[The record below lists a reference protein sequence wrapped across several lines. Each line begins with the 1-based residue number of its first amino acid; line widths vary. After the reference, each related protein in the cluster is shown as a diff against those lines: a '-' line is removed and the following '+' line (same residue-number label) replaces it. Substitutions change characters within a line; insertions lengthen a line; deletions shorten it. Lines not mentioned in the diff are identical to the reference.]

1 MIKTL
6 RLAKGLS
13 IFDVAVIMKII
24 KRKSIER
31 TESKIKNDPTI
42 GEDMLTDH
50 NNIELLL
57 AVSYVFKTL
66 KLVLIIVNIS
76 FFMAIGWL
84 IIVHFVDQQKTT
96 EAEEHTDNFIEYFDI
111 HELKEQMGLVPSHV
125 R

>member
-1 MIKTL
+1 LIKTL